1 MRLPALSGVIRRRI
15 LVNFRVQ
22 PEVMQALL
30 PAPFQP
36 QLVGGSAIA
45 GICLIRLEQV
55 RPRFLPASFGFPS
68 ENAAH
73 RVAVSWLDESGDL
86 RQGVYVPRRDTDSV
100 CTSLA
105 GGRLFPGEQQHARFA
120 VRDEDGVIDFSMQ
133 SADGQVAIRL
143 RGWTGHGMPAGSRF
157 SSVEEASAFFQS
169 GAVGYSA
176 TRGGSRLDGMC
187 LCTEVWEIEPLRL
200 DSIYSSYFA
209 DEARFPRGSVE
220 YDSAFLM
227 RNIPHQWQSVPDLH
241 TGTVCEEAAHEPLA
255 TR

>member
-1 MRLPALSGVIRRRI
+1 MKLPALSGIIRRRI

-45 GICLIRLEQV
+45 GVCLIRLEQV

-73 RVAVSWLDESGDL
+73 RVAVCWTDEAAEL
-86 RQGVYVPRRDTDSV
+86 RHGVYVPRRDTDSV

-105 GGRLFPGEQQHARFA
+105 GGRLFPGEQQHARFT
-120 VRDEDGVIDFSMQ
+120 VRDEGRLIDFAMQ

-143 RGWTGHGMPAGSRF
+143 RGRTGHALPAA
-157 SSVEEASAFFQS
+157 SVFTSVDEASAFFQA

-176 TRGGSRLDGMC
+176 TRAGSRLDGMC
-187 LCTEVWEIEPLRL
+187 LCTEVWEIEPLLL

-209 DEARFPRGSVE
+209 DEAIFPRGSVE

-227 RNIPHQWQSVPDLH
+227 RNIPHEWQSVPDLH
-241 TGTVCEEAAHEPLA
+241 TGVVCGGAVRESLAA
-255 TR
+255 R